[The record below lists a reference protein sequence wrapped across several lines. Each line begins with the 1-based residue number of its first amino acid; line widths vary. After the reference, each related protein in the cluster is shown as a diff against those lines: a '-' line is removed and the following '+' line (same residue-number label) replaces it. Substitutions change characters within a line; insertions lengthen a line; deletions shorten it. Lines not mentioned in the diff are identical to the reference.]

1 MYICICEQVTD
12 KQIKTAIKQG
22 ASCMR
27 DLRKELGIASQCGQC
42 GRCAKDL
49 LKKHCSGNSC
59 QQTSV
64 RQNSRI
70 STEIFPHFGEQ
81 LLVTE

>member
-12 KQIKTAIKQG
+12 KQITTAIKKG
-22 ASCMR
+22 ASRMR

-49 LKKHCSGNSC
+49 LKKHCSGDKC
-59 QQTSV
+59 RQTNT
-64 RQNSRI
+64 RQNSTV
-70 STEIFPHFGEQ
+70 STEVFPLFSEQ